1 MIVISPIG
9 RCLSDNDR
17 ATRHQP
23 MEPIMRNAVTRREAL
38 VGAASLGVATTR
50 PFASARAESYPA
62 RPLHLLVGGGA
73 GSVPDM
79 VARLIGD
86 KLSLLL
92 GQPVVIEDRPG
103 AGGIIAMQGLV
114 GSSPDGYTLA
124 LATMSQAVF
133 NSYLFTKLPYDPLRD
148 LEPICP
154 LVLGAMA
161 VAAHPSV
168 QAGTF
173 GDLVSL
179 AKARPGKFSIG
190 TASNGS
196 PPDVVARLLTHV
208 AGIDLAFIPFRTG
221 PEGLTAVMRGD
232 VQLFVDG
239 PPIIAPQFKAGAVKV
254 LVVTGRVREPE
265 LPDVQ
270 TIAEAGFPSA
280 QAEAWLGL
288 VARAGTPREIVAR
301 LNHEIEGVLAASDV
315 QQRLSVLSFRPF
327 IATSDEFAN
336 LIREDHK
343 RWGPIIAEAGIRLD

>member
-1 MIVISPIG
+1 
-9 RCLSDNDR
+9 
-17 ATRHQP
+17 
-23 MEPIMRNAVTRREAL
+23 
-38 VGAASLGVATTR
+38 
-50 PFASARAESYPA
+50 
-62 RPLHLLVGGGA
+62 
-73 GSVPDM
+73 
-79 VARLIGD
+79 
-86 KLSLLL
+86 
-92 GQPVVIEDRPG
+92 
-103 AGGIIAMQGLV
+103 
-114 GSSPDGYTLA
+114 
-124 LATMSQAVF
+124 
-133 NSYLFTKLPYDPLRD
+133 
-148 LEPICP
+148 
-154 LVLGAMA
+154 MA
-161 VAAHPSV
+161 VAAHPTV

-327 IATSDEFAN
+327 IATSDEFAKSDS
-336 LIREDHK
+336 R
-343 RWGPIIAEAGIRLD
+343 GPQAFGPDNRGSWYQARLGGRIWIALSNGKGRCLQTSAKSSTSAR